1 MNVEK
6 QNSLIREAHSNAVK
20 HGFWEGG
27 NSDMHYLC
35 LVLCELAEAVEA
47 KRKNKQAQW
56 KMFEWQVSREQP
68 VENVEKHWRYCFE
81 HFVKDTL
88 GDELADAYIRICDLA
103 GRYSFEA
110 SSKEALHSYIVE
122 RGMSF
127 TENVLV
133 LASVVTD
140 GKLEL
145 KGKLLFC
152 MRQIERL
159 AELEEVDLLKHI
171 EHKMRYNQLR
181 EWKHGK
187 AF

>member
-56 KMFEWQVSREQP
+56 KMFEWQSKREQP
-68 VENVEKHWRYCFE
+68 AGNEQAHWVFCFQQ
-81 HFVKDTL
+81 FVKDSL
-88 GDELADAYIRICDLA
+88 GDELADAYIRMCDLA
-103 GRYSFEA
+103 GA
-110 SSKEALHSYIVE
+110 HGVQVKEQ
-122 RGMSF
+122 RGMLGYVVSTEQTM
-127 TENVLV
+127 TENVLAI
-133 LASVVTD
+133 ASVLTD
-140 GKLEL
+140 GSMSVESR
-145 KGKLLFC
+145 LLFG
-152 MRQIERL
+152 MRQVERL
-159 AELEEVDLLKHI
+159 AELEQVELGKHI
-171 EHKMRYNQLR
+171 EYKMRYNQLR
-181 EWKHGK
+181 AYKHGK